1 MKMAGVYCSCGP
13 GLTMPFCFVLMS
25 VDQGLRPLLVVP
37 TDGVAI
43 GSATEAL
50 KHFTAHV
57 VVDTAGCRA
66 EELSLPSVAVIHYKL
81 LPGNAVMAAVL
92 CRSWENPYEC
102 MDALRELE
110 TVLTPPRIHLHM
122 R

>member
-1 MKMAGVYCSCGP
+1 MRS
-13 GLTMPFCFVLMS
+13 GLTNTMPFCFVLMS

-66 EELSLPSVAVIHYKL
+66 EELSLPSVAVIRYKL

-102 MDALRELE
+102 VDALRELE
-110 TVLTPPRIHLHM
+110 TVFTPPRIHLHM